1 MGKYMQTCPL
11 ATLTMI
17 IFFYSLSIS
26 LMILLPVAAAV
37 AWRRQFPVRWWLFSV
52 GMLTFFGSQVY
63 HLPLNNWLTDLG
75 VIGPIGPDKPNLLA
89 TSLVLG
95 FSAGLSESVARAIG
109 YWLLF
114 RWCKAEKWADG
125 VMVGLGHGG
134 IEAMVFGGV
143 LTAASV
149 SSLWGLRGTDLTTL
163 GLTETQLT
171 AVNLQLERF
180 LGAPHLAFVPLLERL
195 LALTIHVILS
205 VLVWQAFRQRNVLY
219 FVVAVLYHAAFDT
232 TAVYASQFISNG
244 WLLEGVFAIILL
256 PGVVYLWRG
265 GTKEKVETHRVRPL
279 RDEWALF
286 ETAVHKELVQQ
297 WRTKRVIVVG
307 AVFLLFGLMSPLLA
321 KFTPQMLT
329 MIEGAEQ
336 FADLIP
342 TPTTADSLAQYI
354 KNLTQFGFILAILL
368 GMGAVAGEKERGTT
382 AMILS
387 KPLPRWAFLLSKFTA
402 QALVYLGGFVLS
414 GLAALYYTR
423 IMFEPFQTGP
433 FLLGNGLLLLWLLV
447 FTAVTLLGSTIGSS
461 TGAAA
466 GIGLVGAVVLL
477 LAGSLPRV
485 GALMPSGLVAWAS
498 QLGLDG
504 AIQANGGAV
513 VANVVLIVVML
524 VTAVA
529 LFETQEL

>member
-1 MGKYMQTCPL
+1 
-11 ATLTMI
+11 MI
-17 IFFYSLSIS
+17 IFLYSLSIS
-26 LMILLPVAAAV
+26 LAILLPVAAAV
-37 AWRRQFPVRWWLFSV
+37 VWRRRYPVRWWLFGV
-52 GMLTFFGSQVY
+52 GILTFIGSQAC
-63 HLPLNNWLTDLG
+63 HLPLNKWLSDLG
-75 VIGPIGPDKPNLLA
+75 VIGPIGPDAPGLLA
-89 TSLVLG
+89 TALVLG

-114 RWCKAEKWADG
+114 RWRKSGKWADG

-134 IEAMVFGGV
+134 IEAMALGGV
-143 LTAASV
+143 LLAASV
-149 SSLWGLRGTDLTTL
+149 SSAWALRDTDLTTL
-163 GLTETQLT
+163 DIPAEQLAAAT
-171 AVNLQLERF
+171 RQMEQF
-180 LGAPHLAFVPLLERL
+180 LSAPHMAFAPLLERL
-195 LALTIHVILS
+195 IAMTLHVILS
-205 VLVWQAFRQRNVLY
+205 VLVWQAFKRRNALY
-219 FVVAVLYHAAFDT
+219 FGLAVLYHSLFDA
-232 TAVYASQFISNG
+232 TAGYISQFISNV
-244 WLLEGVFAIILL
+244 WLLEGLFVIFLL
-256 PGVVYLWRG
+256 PGVLYLWRSG
-265 GTKEKVETHRVRPL
+265 RGERDETHRVRPL
-279 RDEWALF
+279 GDELALF
-286 ETAVHKELVQQ
+286 GTAVHKELVQQ

-342 TPTTADSLAQYI
+342 TPTTADSLTQYI
-354 KNLTQFGFILAILL
+354 KNITQFGFILAILL

-402 QALVYLGGFVLS
+402 QALVYVGGFVLA
-414 GLAALYYTR
+414 GLGALYYTS
-423 IMFEPFQTGP
+423 ILFEPFQVGP

-466 GIGLVGAVVLL
+466 GIGLVGAVILL

-498 QLGLDG
+498 QLGLDVT
-504 AIQANGGAV
+504 IQANGGAV
-513 VANVVLIVVML
+513 AANVVLIVVML
-524 VTAVA
+524 ITAVA